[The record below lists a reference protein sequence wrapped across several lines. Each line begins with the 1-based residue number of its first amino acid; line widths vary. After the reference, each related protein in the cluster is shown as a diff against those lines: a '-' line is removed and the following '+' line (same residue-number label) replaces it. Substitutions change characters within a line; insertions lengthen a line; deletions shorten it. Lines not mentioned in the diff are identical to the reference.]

1 MTQVIKEIAQAIKAE
16 IKEEEEA
23 LPLSLDEYTYSEGIG
38 RIQAYKIVLGMI
50 PEE

>member
-1 MTQVIKEIAQAIKAE
+1 MTQVLKEIAQAIKAQ
-16 IKEEEEA
+16 IKEEEKT

-38 RIQAYKIVLGMI
+38 RIQAFKIVLGMI

>member
-1 MTQVIKEIAQAIKAE
+1 MTQVLKEIAQAIKAE

-38 RIQAYKIVLGMI
+38 RIQAFKIVLGMI